1 MRKSKAPRI
10 VSIIIAL
17 CALAGIGT
25 EVLPEW
31 LSGDLLQNSQQSN
44 IEENEAESSITGI
57 AEADQD
63 EKKLAASLGMID
75 FDLDTIPEYSG
86 EAYVAI
92 NGNEPD
98 FAEKDLSTKSY
109 EFYSELDHLG
119 RCGVTVACL
128 GQDLMPTEDRESISH
143 VKPSGWVQGQY
154 DFVDGNSLYN
164 RCHLI
169 GFQLAGENANE
180 KNLITGTRYM
190 NTIGMLPFENMVAD
204 YIKETGNHVMYRV
217 TPIYDGGNLV
227 ASGVQMEG
235 YSVEDEGEGIYF
247 NVYAYNV
254 QPGVEIDYATGEN
267 QAAVTEETGEVQ
279 DFVLNTSSKKFH
291 LPDCSGLNQTKE
303 KNKQEY
309 EGTREILLAQ
319 GYEPC
324 KSCNP

>member
-1 MRKSKAPRI
+1 MRKTKMPKI
-10 VSIIIAL
+10 VSVIIAL

-25 EVLPEW
+25 GVLPEW
-31 LSGDLLQNSQQSN
+31 LSVDLPKDVQQSN
-44 IEENEAESSITGI
+44 IEEKETESSTGI

-63 EKKLAASLGMID
+63 EKKLAASMELID
-75 FDLDTIPEYSG
+75 FDLSTIPEYSG

-98 FAEKDLSTKSY
+98 FEEKDLTTESY

-119 RCGVTVACL
+119 RCGETVACL

-154 DFVDGNSLYN
+154 DFVDGKSLYN

-204 YIKETGNHVMYRV
+204 YIKETDNHVMYRV
-217 TPIYDGGNLV
+217 TPIYDGDNLV

-235 YSVEDEGEGIYF
+235 YSVEDEGDGIYF

-267 QAAVTEETGEVQ
+267 QAAAMEETGEVQ
-279 DFVLNTSSKKFH
+279 DFVLNISSKKFH
-291 LPDCSGLNQTKE
+291 LPDCSGLSQTKKE
-303 KNKQEY
+303 NQQEY
-309 EGTREILLAQ
+309 QGSREILLTQ
-319 GYEPC
+319 GYEAC

>member
-1 MRKSKAPRI
+1 MRKTKMPKI
-10 VSIIIAL
+10 VSVIIAL

-25 EVLPEW
+25 GVLPEW
-31 LSGDLLQNSQQSN
+31 LSADLPKDVQQSN
-44 IEENEAESSITGI
+44 IEEKETESSTGI

-63 EKKLAASLGMID
+63 EKKLAASMGLIE
-75 FDLDTIPEYSG
+75 FDLSTIPEYSG

-98 FAEKDLSTKSY
+98 FEEKDLTTESY

-128 GQDLMPTEDRESISH
+128 GQELMPTEDRESISH

-154 DFVDGNSLYN
+154 DFVDGKSLYN

-204 YIKETGNHVMYRV
+204 YIKETDNHVMYRV
-217 TPIYDGGNLV
+217 TPIYDGDNLV

-235 YSVEDEGEGIYF
+235 YSVEDEGDGIYF
-247 NVYAYNV
+247 NVYVYNV

-267 QAAVTEETGEVQ
+267 QEEE
-279 DFVLNTSSKKFH
+279 
-291 LPDCSGLNQTKE
+291 
-303 KNKQEY
+303 
-309 EGTREILLAQ
+309 
-319 GYEPC
+319 
-324 KSCNP
+324 

>member
-1 MRKSKAPRI
+1 MRKTKMPKI
-10 VSIIIAL
+10 VSVIIAL

-25 EVLPEW
+25 GVLPEW
-31 LSGDLLQNSQQSN
+31 LSTDLPKDVQQSN
-44 IEENEAESSITGI
+44 IEEQETESSTGI

-63 EKKLAASLGMID
+63 EKKLAASMELID
-75 FDLDTIPEYSG
+75 FDLSTIPEYSG

-98 FAEKDLSTKSY
+98 FEEKDLTTESY

-128 GQDLMPTEDRESISH
+128 GQELMPTEDRESISH

-154 DFVDGNSLYN
+154 DFVDGKSLYN

-204 YIKETGNHVMYRV
+204 YIKETDNHVMYRV
-217 TPIYDGGNLV
+217 TPIYDGDNLV

-235 YSVEDEGEGIYF
+235 YSVEDEGDGIYF
-247 NVYAYNV
+247 NVYVYNV

-267 QAAVTEETGEVQ
+267 QAAAMEETGEVQ
-279 DFVLNTSSKKFH
+279 DFVLNISSKKFH
-291 LPDCSGLNQTKE
+291 LPDCSGLSQTKKE
-303 KNKQEY
+303 NQQEY
-309 EGTREILLAQ
+309 QGSREILLTQ
-319 GYEPC
+319 GYEAC

>member
-1 MRKSKAPRI
+1 MRKTKMPKI
-10 VSIIIAL
+10 VSVIIAL

-25 EVLPEW
+25 GVLPEW
-31 LSGDLLQNSQQSN
+31 LSADLQQST
-44 IEENEAESSITGI
+44 IEEKETESSRTGI

-63 EKKLAASLGMID
+63 EKKLAASMGLID
-75 FDLDTIPEYSG
+75 FDLSTIPEYSG

-98 FAEKDLSTKSY
+98 FEEKDLTTESY

-128 GQDLMPTEDRESISH
+128 GQELMPTEDRESISH

-154 DFVDGNSLYN
+154 DFVDGKSLYN

-204 YIKETGNHVMYRV
+204 YIKETDNHVMYRV
-217 TPIYDGGNLV
+217 TPIYDGDNLV

-235 YSVEDEGEGIYF
+235 YSVEDEGDGIYF
-247 NVYAYNV
+247 NVYVYNV

-267 QAAVTEETGEVQ
+267 QAAAIEETGEVQ
-279 DFVLNTSSKKFH
+279 DFVLNISSKKFH
-291 LPDCSGLNQTKE
+291 LPDCSGLSQTKKE
-303 KNKQEY
+303 NQQEY
-309 EGTREILLAQ
+309 QGSREILLTQ
-319 GYEPC
+319 GYEAC

>member
-1 MRKSKAPRI
+1 MRKTKMPKI
-10 VSIIIAL
+10 VSVIIAL

-25 EVLPEW
+25 GVLPEW
-31 LSGDLLQNSQQSN
+31 LSTDLPKDVQQSN
-44 IEENEAESSITGI
+44 IEEKETESSTGI

-63 EKKLAASLGMID
+63 EKKLAASMGLIE
-75 FDLDTIPEYSG
+75 FDLSTIPEYSG

-92 NGNEPD
+92 NGNKPNFE
-98 FAEKDLSTKSY
+98 EKDLTTESY

-128 GQDLMPTEDRESISH
+128 GQDLMPTEERESISH

-154 DFVDGNSLYN
+154 DFVDGKSLYN

-204 YIKETGNHVMYRV
+204 YIKETDNHVMYRV
-217 TPIYDGGNLV
+217 TPIYDGDNLV

-235 YSVEDEGEGIYF
+235 YSVEDEGDGIYF
-247 NVYAYNV
+247 NVYVYNV

-267 QAAVTEETGEVQ
+267 QAAAMEETGEVQ
-279 DFVLNTSSKKFH
+279 DFVLNISSKKFH
-291 LPDCSGLNQTKE
+291 LPDCSGLSQTKKE
-303 KNKQEY
+303 NQQEY
-309 EGTREILLAQ
+309 QGSREILLTQ
-319 GYEPC
+319 GYEAC

>member
-1 MRKSKAPRI
+1 MPKI
-10 VSIIIAL
+10 VSVIIAL

-25 EVLPEW
+25 GVLPEW
-31 LSGDLLQNSQQSN
+31 LSADLPKDVQQSN
-44 IEENEAESSITGI
+44 IEEKETESSTGI

-63 EKKLAASLGMID
+63 EKKLAASMELID
-75 FDLDTIPEYSG
+75 FDLSTIPEYSG

-98 FAEKDLSTKSY
+98 FEEKDLTTESY

-128 GQDLMPTEDRESISH
+128 GQELMPTEDRESISH

-154 DFVDGNSLYN
+154 DFVDGKSLYN

-204 YIKETGNHVMYRV
+204 YIKETDNHVMYRV
-217 TPIYDGGNLV
+217 TPIYDGDNLV

-235 YSVEDEGEGIYF
+235 YSVEDEGDGIYF
-247 NVYAYNV
+247 NVYVYNV

-267 QAAVTEETGEVQ
+267 QAAAMEETGEVQ
-279 DFVLNTSSKKFH
+279 DFVLNISSKKFH
-291 LPDCSGLNQTKE
+291 LPDCSGLSQTKKE
-303 KNKQEY
+303 NQQEY
-309 EGTREILLAQ
+309 QGSREILLTQ
-319 GYEPC
+319 GYEAC

>member
-1 MRKSKAPRI
+1 MRKTKMPKI
-10 VSIIIAL
+10 VSVIIAL

-25 EVLPEW
+25 GVLPEW
-31 LSGDLLQNSQQSN
+31 LSADLPKDVQQSN
-44 IEENEAESSITGI
+44 IEEKETESSTGI

-63 EKKLAASLGMID
+63 EKKLAASMGLID
-75 FDLDTIPEYSG
+75 FDLSTIPEYSG

-98 FAEKDLSTKSY
+98 FEEKDLTTESY

-128 GQDLMPTEDRESISH
+128 GQELMPTEDRESISH

-154 DFVDGNSLYN
+154 DFVDGKSLYN

-204 YIKETGNHVMYRV
+204 YIKETDNHVMYRV
-217 TPIYDGGNLV
+217 TPIYDGDNLV

-235 YSVEDEGEGIYF
+235 YSVEDEGDGIYF
-247 NVYAYNV
+247 NVYVYNV

-267 QAAVTEETGEVQ
+267 QAAAMEETGEVQ

-291 LPDCSGLNQTKE
+291 LPDCSGLSQTKKE
-303 KNKQEY
+303 NQQEY
-309 EGTREILLAQ
+309 QGSREILLTQ
-319 GYEPC
+319 GYEAC

>member
-1 MRKSKAPRI
+1 MRKTKMPKI
-10 VSIIIAL
+10 VSVIIAL

-25 EVLPEW
+25 GVLPEW
-31 LSGDLLQNSQQSN
+31 LSADLPQDLQSN
-44 IEENEAESSITGI
+44 IEEKETESSSTGI
-57 AEADQD
+57 AEAGQD
-63 EKKLAASLGMID
+63 EKKLAASMGLIE
-75 FDLDTIPEYSG
+75 FDLSTIPEYSG

-98 FAEKDLSTKSY
+98 FEEKDLTTESY

-154 DFVDGNSLYN
+154 DFVDGKSLYN

-204 YIKETGNHVMYRV
+204 YIKETDNHVMYRV
-217 TPIYDGGNLV
+217 TPIYDGDNLV

-235 YSVEDEGEGIYF
+235 YSVEDEGDGIYF
-247 NVYAYNV
+247 NVYVYNV
-254 QPGVEIDYATGEN
+254 QPGVEINYATGEN
-267 QAAVTEETGEVQ
+267 QAAVIEETGEVQ

-291 LPDCSGLNQTKE
+291 LPDCSGLSQTKKE
-303 KNKQEY
+303 NQQAY
-309 EGTREILLAQ
+309 EGSREMLLTQ
-319 GYEPC
+319 GYEAC

>member
-1 MRKSKAPRI
+1 MRKTRMPKI
-10 VSIIIAL
+10 VSVIIAL

-25 EVLPEW
+25 GVLPEW
-31 LSGDLLQNSQQSN
+31 LSADLPKDVQQSN
-44 IEENEAESSITGI
+44 IEEKETESSRTGI

-63 EKKLAASLGMID
+63 EKKLAASMELID
-75 FDLDTIPEYSG
+75 FDLSTIPEYSG

-98 FAEKDLSTKSY
+98 FEEKDLTTESY

-128 GQDLMPTEDRESISH
+128 GQELMPTEDRESISH

-154 DFVDGNSLYN
+154 DFVDGKSLYN

-204 YIKETGNHVMYRV
+204 YIKETDNHVMYRV
-217 TPIYDGGNLV
+217 TPIYDGDNLV

-235 YSVEDEGEGIYF
+235 YSVEDEGDGIYF
-247 NVYAYNV
+247 NVYVYNV

-267 QAAVTEETGEVQ
+267 QATAMEETGEVQ
-279 DFVLNTSSKKFH
+279 DFVLNISSKKFH
-291 LPDCSGLNQTKE
+291 LPDCSGLSQTKKE
-303 KNKQEY
+303 NQQEY
-309 EGTREILLAQ
+309 QGSREILLTQ
-319 GYEPC
+319 GYEAC

>member
-1 MRKSKAPRI
+1 MRKTKMPKI
-10 VSIIIAL
+10 VSVIIAL

-25 EVLPEW
+25 GVLPEW
-31 LSGDLLQNSQQSN
+31 LSTDLPKDVQQSN
-44 IEENEAESSITGI
+44 IEEQETESSTGI

-63 EKKLAASLGMID
+63 EKKLAASMGLID
-75 FDLDTIPEYSG
+75 FDLSTIPEYSG

-98 FAEKDLSTKSY
+98 FEEKDLTTESY

-154 DFVDGNSLYN
+154 DFVDGKSLYN

-204 YIKETGNHVMYRV
+204 YIKETDNHVMYRV
-217 TPIYDGGNLV
+217 TPIYDGDNLV

-235 YSVEDEGEGIYF
+235 YSVEDEGDGIYF
-247 NVYAYNV
+247 NVYVYNV

-267 QAAVTEETGEVQ
+267 QAAAIEETGEVQ

-291 LPDCSGLNQTKE
+291 LPDCSGLSQTKKE
-303 KNKQEY
+303 NQQAY
-309 EGTREILLAQ
+309 EGSREMLLTQ
-319 GYEPC
+319 GYEAC

>member
-1 MRKSKAPRI
+1 MRKTKMPKI
-10 VSIIIAL
+10 VSVIIAL

-25 EVLPEW
+25 GVLPEW
-31 LSGDLLQNSQQSN
+31 LSADLPKDVQQSN
-44 IEENEAESSITGI
+44 IEEKETESSTGI

-63 EKKLAASLGMID
+63 EKKLAASMGLID
-75 FDLDTIPEYSG
+75 FDLSTIPEYSG

-98 FAEKDLSTKSY
+98 FEEKDLTTESY

-128 GQDLMPTEDRESISH
+128 GQELMPTEDRESISH

-154 DFVDGNSLYN
+154 DFVDGKSLYN

-204 YIKETGNHVMYRV
+204 YIKETDNHVMYRV
-217 TPIYDGGNLV
+217 TPIYDGDNLV

-235 YSVEDEGEGIYF
+235 YSVEDEGDGIYF
-247 NVYAYNV
+247 NVYVYNV

-267 QAAVTEETGEVQ
+267 QAAAMEETGEVQ
-279 DFVLNTSSKKFH
+279 DFVLNISSKKFH
-291 LPDCSGLNQTKE
+291 LPDCSGLSQTKKE
-303 KNKQEY
+303 NQQEY
-309 EGTREILLAQ
+309 QGSREILLTQ
-319 GYEPC
+319 GYEAC

>member
-1 MRKSKAPRI
+1 MPKI
-10 VSIIIAL
+10 VSVIIAL

-25 EVLPEW
+25 GVLPEW
-31 LSGDLLQNSQQSN
+31 LSADLQQST
-44 IEENEAESSITGI
+44 IEEKETESSRTGI

-63 EKKLAASLGMID
+63 EKKLAASMGLIE
-75 FDLDTIPEYSG
+75 FDLSTIPEYSG

-98 FAEKDLSTKSY
+98 FEEKDLTTESY

-154 DFVDGNSLYN
+154 DFVDGKSLYN

-204 YIKETGNHVMYRV
+204 YIKETDNHVMYRV
-217 TPIYDGGNLV
+217 TPIYDGDNLV

-235 YSVEDEGEGIYF
+235 YSVEDEGDGIYF
-247 NVYAYNV
+247 NVYVYNV

-267 QAAVTEETGEVQ
+267 QAAAMEETGEVQ
-279 DFVLNTSSKKFH
+279 DFVLNISSKKFH
-291 LPDCSGLNQTKE
+291 LPDCSGLSQTKKE
-303 KNKQEY
+303 NQQEY
-309 EGTREILLAQ
+309 QGSREILLTQ
-319 GYEPC
+319 GYEAC

>member
-44 IEENEAESSITGI
+44 IEEYEAESSITGI

-92 NGNEPD
+92 NGNEPVFTED
-98 FAEKDLSTKSY
+98 DLTTKAY

-128 GQDLMPTEDRESISH
+128 GEELMPTEDRESISH

-217 TPIYDGGNLV
+217 TPIYDGDNLV

-254 QPGVEIDYATGEN
+254 QPGVEIDYVTGEN
-267 QAAVTEETGEVQ
+267 QAAVTEETGEIQ
-279 DFVLNTSSKKFH
+279 DFILNTSSKKFH
-291 LPDCSGLNQTKE
+291 LPDCNGLNQTKD

-309 EGTREILLAQ
+309 EGTRAMLLAQ